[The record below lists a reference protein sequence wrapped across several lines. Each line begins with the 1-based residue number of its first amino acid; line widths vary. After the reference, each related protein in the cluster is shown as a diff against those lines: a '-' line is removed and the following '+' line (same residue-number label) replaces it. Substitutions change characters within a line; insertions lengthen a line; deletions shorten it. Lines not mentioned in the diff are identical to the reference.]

1 MISAPDMTPTPAAW
15 TSFRRRL
22 LGYVRRRV
30 DEPADAEDIVQDVL
44 ARAAIRLPALR
55 SSSALLPWLFA
66 STRNAIAD
74 YYRSEN
80 RDRASGLR
88 GAGSEAGDG
97 EVDIPM
103 APEPGNEAREALLR
117 CVEPMLDALPE
128 RYREA
133 VRRVDLKGERQ
144 VDLARELG
152 IGISALK
159 SRVQRGRAMLLQAFT
174 DCCNLERDAR
184 GTVVELVSKRRK
196 PCRGTEPETC

>member
-44 ARAAIRLPALR
+44 ARAAIRLPTLR
-55 SSSALLPWLFA
+55 SSSALLPWLFS

-74 YYRSEN
+74 YYRAGI
-80 RDRASGLR
+80 RDQGSGVGETEPDLPV
-88 GAGSEAGDG
+88 AGED
-97 EVDIPM
+97 V
-103 APEPGNEAREALLR
+103 NQARETLLR

-128 RYREA
+128 RYRDA
-133 VRRVDLKGERQ
+133 VRRVDLQGERQ

-196 PCRGTEPETC
+196 PCRGAEPETC